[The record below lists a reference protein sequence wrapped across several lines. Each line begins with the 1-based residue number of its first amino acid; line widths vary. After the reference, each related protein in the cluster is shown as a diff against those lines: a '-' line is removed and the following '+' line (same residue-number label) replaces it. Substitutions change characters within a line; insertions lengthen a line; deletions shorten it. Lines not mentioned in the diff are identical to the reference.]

1 MNYWVLTNLLA
12 VSPPVESKLKLDMT
26 SANGQVQ
33 MTMPV
38 QIMILLTL
46 LTFLPAIII
55 SLSSFTRII
64 IVFHFLRQALG
75 TQEAPSNQILIGLAL
90 FLSLFVMNPTLTAIY
105 DVAYTPW
112 AKGEID
118 QLQAVEKGAAPLK
131 QFMLKSTRE
140 KDLKLF
146 SDLSGGQKPK
156 NVDELSMKTVI
167 PAYMI
172 SEIKTA
178 FQIGF
183 VIFLP
188 FLVIDMVVSSVLLS
202 MGMMQLPPVMVSLP
216 FKVLLF
222 IMVDGWGLVVSSL
235 VKSYV

>member
-33 MTMPV
+33 MTMPE

-75 TQEAPSNQILIGLAL
+75 TQEAPSNHILIGLAL
-90 FLSLFVMNPTLTAIY
+90 FLSFFIMNPTLTAMY
-105 DVAYTPW
+105 NAAYEPW
-112 AKGEID
+112 SKGEITQD
-118 QLQAVEKGAAPLK
+118 QAIERGTAPLK

-146 SDLSGGQKPK
+146 MDITGGPKPK
-156 NVDELSMKTVI
+156 GPED
-167 PAYMI
+167 
-172 SEIKTA
+172 
-178 FQIGF
+178 
-183 VIFLP
+183 LP
-188 FLVIDMVVSSVLLS
+188 MRAV
-202 MGMMQLPPVMVSLP
+202 
-216 FKVLLF
+216 
-222 IMVDGWGLVVSSL
+222 
-235 VKSYV
+235 